1 MTRFFTKAAAA
12 AAAALMLGSAAANA
26 STQISI
32 SIGDSGYW
40 GVLPALTGYRP
51 EVWNNSPIVAIGTAV
66 AGLSAIYLNVPDA
79 ERHDWKNH
87 CRKYDAC
94 NRPVHFVK
102 NDWYRDQY
110 APEYRRQHPKQEP
123 PREAKRDDRGIPP
136 GQAKKQARPQPQ
148 HQEQRRA
155 EPPRQQQKQHVQPRE
170 RQQPQQHR
178 EAPRQQPRGDGPQ
191 NHGGPGHEG
200 GRR

>member
-26 STQISI
+26 STQINI

-110 APEYRRQHPKQEP
+110 APEYRRQHPKEEHHQ
-123 PREAKRDDRGIPP
+123 AKRDDRGIPP

-148 HQEQRRA
+148 HHQERQA
-155 EPPRQQQKQHVQPRE
+155 QPPRQQQKQHAQQPQ
-170 RQQPQQHR
+170 RQQPQQR
-178 EAPRQQPRGDGPQ
+178 RATTARRITAAPAMRAGTADRGA
-191 NHGGPGHEG
+191 
-200 GRR
+200 